1 MVGAGRGSLPFSCGS
16 IELDRQLRLRVLVI
30 EDASTAGDVWL
41 TRLYLARQ
49 NPSRAYEPA
58 FCARMIVFLVL
69 FVLAQDVDSD
79 VAAAYARG
87 WAAAEAAYAAG
98 GSPESLVPVNEA
110 IAELERLTPRTVT
123 AEIARNVLLA
133 SVAAAQNER
142 DQMAIFLAHAKQIE
156 SLQLTARQPGAPDL
170 TAHEAAGD
178 LWLRVHRYEDARQ
191 AYLDA
196 FKTIGPTPR
205 TLLGLARADARLK
218 DGPGACPD
226 TRPTCP

>member
-1 MVGAGRGSLPFSCGS
+1 MAIIL
-16 IELDRQLRLRVLVI
+16 
-30 EDASTAGDVWL
+30 
-41 TRLYLARQ
+41 
-49 NPSRAYEPA
+49 
-58 FCARMIVFLVL
+58 ML
-69 FVLAQDVDSD
+69 FVLAQDVDAD

-98 GSPESLVPVNEA
+98 GSPESLAPVNEA
-110 IAELERLTPRTVT
+110 IAELEGLTRRAVT
-123 AEIARNVLLA
+123 AQIASNVLLA
-133 SVAAAQNER
+133 AVAAAQNER

-156 SLQLTARQPGAPDL
+156 SLQITAKQPGAPNL

-178 LWLRVHRYEDARQ
+178 LWLRVHRYEEARQ